1 MKIFGKLLKAAAKL
15 FSIVLMAAILL
26 QLAGSVF
33 GGRELPALFGYSCL
47 AVLSGSME
55 PAVSAGD
62 LIVIHRQTDYKE
74 GDIITFSEDSFYT
87 THRIIASDAGGYRTK
102 GDANNIQDAA
112 PVRSEQVAGKV
123 KWIIPKAGN
132 LFLAVRSPLAAAC
145 IFLLGAAA
153 WLLSDQ
159 KKTGEK
165 GAGE

>member
-1 MKIFGKLLKAAAKL
+1 M
-15 FSIVLMAAILL
+15 
-26 QLAGSVF
+26 
-33 GGRELPALFGYSCL
+33 
-47 AVLSGSME
+47 
-55 PAVSAGD
+55 
-62 LIVIHRQTDYKE
+62 IHRQTDYKN
-74 GDIITFSEDSFYT
+74 GDIITFSEDGFYT

-123 KWIIPKAGN
+123 KWIIPKAGK

-145 IFLLGAAA
+145 IFLLGSAA

>member
-15 FSIVLMAAILL
+15 FSIVLMAVILL

-33 GGRELPALFGYSCL
+33 GEHELPALFGYSCL
-47 AVLSGSME
+47 SVLSGSME

-62 LIVIHRQTDYKE
+62 LIVIHRQTDYKN
-74 GDIITFSEDSFYT
+74 GDIITFSEDGFYT

-123 KWIIPKAGN
+123 KWIIPKAGTVSRCSVTIGCS
-132 LFLAVRSPLAAAC
+132 LYFFAGICSMVTIRSKEN
-145 IFLLGAAA
+145 GRER
-153 WLLSDQ
+153 SR
-159 KKTGEK
+159 
-165 GAGE
+165 